1 MASNDPR
8 GSSDPREAATDV
20 FAVVSRVVPSDP
32 SLRRRVPPAKARHL
46 AADICA
52 VVCGLRPAC
61 MIDYAPKMDAGVAR
75 AVLET
80 LRADPRSG
88 RHRETRA
95 LGVLLVE
102 DVVLIADVDRVMR
115 IFDDIGATGGADRF
129 VAFDPTSKRR
139 MRKPQQI
146 GGHQTTQQ
154 IGQIATWTDA
164 RTSSH
169 CASLARVVPWGDR
182 RDPDAGEASCHDIGD
197 ASSKEAGDRVVGVKC
212 PVPPVALT
220 GLCLG
225 YPRVYT
231 WTEDDV
237 NGAALLRVLSSMD
250 LTLTRLRARLD
261 VEGAD
266 GMEHVVSSWTVPTR
280 EDGGEDDEGDLEDDG
295 RRVGSFALAWMREM
309 EAAIDASGGAWE
321 VVAWDTE
328 TYRGPVAL

>member
-1 MASNDPR
+1 MASSNLLDV
-8 GSSDPREAATDV
+8 ATDV
-20 FAVVSRVVPSDP
+20 FAVVSRDVPANP

-52 VVCGLRPAC
+52 VVCGMRPAC

-115 IFDDIGATGGADRF
+115 VFRDVGATGGADRF
-129 VAFDPTSKRR
+129 VAFDPTTSRR
-139 MRKPQQI
+139 MKGPMVKGRY
-146 GGHQTTQQ
+146 
-154 IGQIATWTDA
+154 AAWTDA

-169 CASLARVVPWGDR
+169 CAAVARLVPWGGDR
-182 RDPDAGEASCHDIGD
+182 VDPGGAGKVPVHDIGD
-197 ASSKEAGDRVVGVKC
+197 ATGLTPIDAGVVGSRC
-212 PVPPVALT
+212 SVPQVALT

-225 YPRVYT
+225 YPQVYT

-237 NGAALLRVLSSMD
+237 DGAALRRVLSSMD
-250 LTLTRLRARLD
+250 LTLYKLRARLNVD
-261 VEGAD
+261 GAD
-266 GMEHVVSSWTVPTR
+266 GMEHLVSGWTVPTR
-280 EDGGEDDEGDLEDDG
+280 EDDEGEFILEDDG
-295 RRVGSFALAWMREM
+295 RRVESFALAWMGEV
-309 EAAIDASGGAWE
+309 EAAIDASGGAWS
-321 VVAWDTE
+321 VVSWDTE
-328 TYRGPVAL
+328 AYLGPVAL

>member
-1 MASNDPR
+1 V
-8 GSSDPREAATDV
+8 ATDV
-20 FAVVSRVVPSDP
+20 FAVVSRDVPANP

-115 IFDDIGATGGADRF
+115 VFRDVGATGGADRF
-129 VAFDPTSKRR
+129 VAFDPTTSRR
-139 MRKPQQI
+139 MKGPTVKGRY
-146 GGHQTTQQ
+146 
-154 IGQIATWTDA
+154 AAWTDA

-169 CASLARVVPWGDR
+169 CAAVARLVPWGPDR
-182 RDPDAGEASCHDIGD
+182 VDPVGAGKVPVHDIGD
-197 ASSKEAGDRVVGVKC
+197 ATGLTPIDAGVVGSRC
-212 PVPPVALT
+212 SVPQVALT

-225 YPRVYT
+225 YPQVYT

-237 NGAALLRVLSSMD
+237 DGEVLRRVLSSMD
-250 LTLTRLRARLD
+250 LTLTRLRARLN

-266 GMEHVVSSWTVPTR
+266 GMEHLVSGWTVPTR
-280 EDGGEDDEGDLEDDG
+280 EDDGEDDEGEFNLEDDG
-295 RRVGSFALAWMREM
+295 DRVGSFALAWMGEV
-309 EAAIDASGGAWE
+309 EAAIDASGGAWS
-321 VVAWDTE
+321 VVSWDTE
-328 TYRGPVAL
+328 AYHGPVAL

>member
-1 MASNDPR
+1 MAYLNDPR
-8 GSSDPREAATDV
+8 GSSDLREAATDA

-32 SLRRRVPPAKARHL
+32 SLRRCVPPAKARHL

-115 IFDDIGATGGADRF
+115 VFRDVGATGGADRF
-129 VAFDPTSKRR
+129 VAFDPTTSRR
-139 MRKPQQI
+139 MKGPTVKGRY
-146 GGHQTTQQ
+146 
-154 IGQIATWTDA
+154 AAWTDA

-169 CASLARVVPWGDR
+169 CAAVARLVPWGPDR
-182 RDPDAGEASCHDIGD
+182 VDPVGAGKVPVHDIGD
-197 ASSKEAGDRVVGVKC
+197 ATGLTPIDAGVVGSRC
-212 PVPPVALT
+212 SVPQVALT

-237 NGAALLRVLSSMD
+237 DGAALRRVLSSMD
-250 LTLTRLRARLD
+250 LTLYKLRARLN

-266 GMEHVVSSWTVPTR
+266 GMEH
-280 EDGGEDDEGDLEDDG
+280 
-295 RRVGSFALAWMREM
+295 
-309 EAAIDASGGAWE
+309 
-321 VVAWDTE
+321 
-328 TYRGPVAL
+328 

>member
-1 MASNDPR
+1 MAYLNDPR
-8 GSSDPREAATDV
+8 GSSDLREAATDA

-32 SLRRRVPPAKARHL
+32 SLRRCVPPAKARHL

-61 MIDYAPKMDAGVAR
+61 MIDYAPKIDAGVAR

-88 RHRETRA
+88 RHREVRA

-139 MRKPQQI
+139 MRGPEQK
-146 GGHQTTQQ
+146 GRY
-154 IGQIATWTDA
+154 ATWTDA
-164 RTSSH
+164 WTSSH
-169 CASLARVVPWGDR
+169 CAALARVVPWGDR
-182 RDPDAGEASCHDIGD
+182 RNIHAGEVPCHDIGD
-197 ASSKEAGDRVVGVKC
+197 ATSGGVIDADDRAVGVNC
-212 PVPPVALT
+212 QVPPVALT
-220 GLCLG
+220 GVCLG

-231 WTEDDV
+231 WTEDDTD
-237 NGAALLRVLSSMD
+237 GAALRTVLSSIG
-250 LTLTRLRARLD
+250 LTLRRLRARLN

-266 GMEHVVSSWTVPTR
+266 GMEHLVSAWTVPKH
-280 EDGGEDDEGDLEDDG
+280 EDGGEDDFDG
-295 RRVGSFALAWMREM
+295 HRWGSFALAWRDEVA
-309 EAAIDASGGAWE
+309 AAIDASGGAWE

>member
-8 GSSDPREAATDV
+8 GSSNLLEVATDV
-20 FAVVSRVVPSDP
+20 FAVVSRDVPANP

-115 IFDDIGATGGADRF
+115 VFRDVGATGGADRF
-129 VAFDPTSKRR
+129 VAFDPTTSRR
-139 MRKPQQI
+139 MKGLMVKGRY
-146 GGHQTTQQ
+146 
-154 IGQIATWTDA
+154 AAWTDA

-169 CASLARVVPWGDR
+169 CAAVARLVPWGPDR
-182 RDPDAGEASCHDIGD
+182 VDPVGAGKVPVHDIGD
-197 ASSKEAGDRVVGVKC
+197 ATGLTPIDAGVVGSRC
-212 PVPPVALT
+212 SVPQVALT

-225 YPRVYT
+225 YPQVYT

-237 NGAALLRVLSSMD
+237 DGEVLRRVLSSMD
-250 LTLTRLRARLD
+250 LTLTRLRARLN

-266 GMEHVVSSWTVPTR
+266 GMEHLVSGWTVPTR
-280 EDGGEDDEGDLEDDG
+280 EDGEGEFNLEDDG
-295 RRVGSFALAWMREM
+295 DRVGSFALAWMREV
-309 EAAIDASGGAWE
+309 EAAIDASDGSWS

-328 TYRGPVAL
+328 AYHGPVAL

>member
-1 MASNDPR
+1 MAYLNDPR
-8 GSSDPREAATDV
+8 GSSDLREAATDA

-32 SLRRRVPPAKARHL
+32 SLRRCVPPAKARHL

-61 MIDYAPKMDAGVAR
+61 MIDYAPKIDAGVAR

-88 RHRETRA
+88 RHREVRA

-139 MRKPQQI
+139 MRGPEQK
-146 GGHQTTQQ
+146 GEGY
-154 IGQIATWTDA
+154 ATWTDA

-169 CASLARVVPWGDR
+169 CAALARVVPWGDR
-182 RDPDAGEASCHDIGD
+182 RNVHAGKVPCHDIGD
-197 ASSKEAGDRVVGVKC
+197 ATLGGVIDADDRAVGVNC
-212 PVPPVALT
+212 QVPPVALT
-220 GLCLG
+220 GVCLG

-231 WTEDDV
+231 WTEDDTD
-237 NGAALLRVLSSMD
+237 GAALRTVLSSIG
-250 LTLTRLRARLD
+250 LTLRRLRARLN

-266 GMEHVVSSWTVPTR
+266 GMEHLVSAWTVPKH
-280 EDGGEDDEGDLEDDG
+280 EDGGEDDFDG
-295 RRVGSFALAWMREM
+295 HQWGSFALAWRDEVA
-309 EAAIDASGGAWE
+309 AAIDASGGAWE

>member
-8 GSSDPREAATDV
+8 GSSDLLEVATDV
-20 FAVVSRVVPSDP
+20 FAVVSRDVPANP

-115 IFDDIGATGGADRF
+115 VFRDVGATGGADRF
-129 VAFDPTSKRR
+129 VAFDPTTSRR
-139 MRKPQQI
+139 MKGPMVKGRY
-146 GGHQTTQQ
+146 
-154 IGQIATWTDA
+154 AAWTDA
-164 RTSSH
+164 RTPSH
-169 CASLARVVPWGDR
+169 CAAVARVVPWGGDR
-182 RDPDAGEASCHDIGD
+182 VDPGGAGKVPVHDIGD
-197 ASSKEAGDRVVGVKC
+197 ATGLTPIDADDRVVGSRC
-212 PVPPVALT
+212 SVPQVALT

-225 YPRVYT
+225 YPQVYT

-237 NGAALLRVLSSMD
+237 DGAVLRRVLSSMD
-250 LTLTRLRARLD
+250 LTLYKLRASLN

-266 GMEHVVSSWTVPTR
+266 GMEHLVSGWTVPTR
-280 EDGGEDDEGDLEDDG
+280 EDGEGEFNLEDDG
-295 RRVGSFALAWMREM
+295 DRVGSFALAWMREV
-309 EAAIDASGGAWE
+309 EAAIDASDGAWS
-321 VVAWDTE
+321 VVSWDTE
-328 TYRGPVAL
+328 AYHGPVAL

>member
-8 GSSDPREAATDV
+8 GSSNLLEVATDV
-20 FAVVSRVVPSDP
+20 FAVVSRDVPANP

-115 IFDDIGATGGADRF
+115 VFRDVGATGGADRF
-129 VAFDPTSKRR
+129 VAFDPTTSRR
-139 MRKPQQI
+139 MKGPTVKGRY
-146 GGHQTTQQ
+146 
-154 IGQIATWTDA
+154 AAWTDA

-169 CASLARVVPWGDR
+169 CAAVARLVPWGPDR
-182 RDPDAGEASCHDIGD
+182 VDPVGAGKVPVHDIGD
-197 ASSKEAGDRVVGVKC
+197 ATGLTPIDAGVVGLRC
-212 PVPPVALT
+212 SVPQVALT

-231 WTEDDV
+231 WTEEDV
-237 NGAALLRVLSSMD
+237 DGAALRRVLSSMD
-250 LTLTRLRARLD
+250 LTLYKLRARLN

-266 GMEHVVSSWTVPTR
+266 GMEHLVSGCTVPTR
-280 EDGGEDDEGDLEDDG
+280 EDDEGEFILEDDG
-295 RRVGSFALAWMREM
+295 RRVESFALAWMGEV
-309 EAAIDASGGAWE
+309 EAAIDASGGAWS
-321 VVAWDTE
+321 VVSWNTE
-328 TYRGPVAL
+328 AYLGPVAL

>member
-1 MASNDPR
+1 MAYLNDPR
-8 GSSDPREAATDV
+8 GSSDLREAATDA

-32 SLRRRVPPAKARHL
+32 SLRRCVPPAKARHL

-61 MIDYAPKMDAGVAR
+61 MIDYAPKIDAGVAR

-88 RHRETRA
+88 RHREVRA

-139 MRKPQQI
+139 MRGPEQK
-146 GGHQTTQQ
+146 GRY
-154 IGQIATWTDA
+154 ATWTDA

-169 CASLARVVPWGDR
+169 CAALARVVPWGDR
-182 RDPDAGEASCHDIGD
+182 RNIHAGEVPCHDIGD
-197 ASSKEAGDRVVGVKC
+197 ATSGGVIDADDRAVGVNC
-212 PVPPVALT
+212 QVPPVALT
-220 GLCLG
+220 GVCLG

-231 WTEDDV
+231 WTEDDTD
-237 NGAALLRVLSSMD
+237 GAALRTVLSSIG
-250 LTLTRLRARLD
+250 LTLRRLRARLN

-266 GMEHVVSSWTVPTR
+266 GMEHLVSAWTVPKH
-280 EDGGEDDEGDLEDDG
+280 EDGGEDDFDG
-295 RRVGSFALAWMREM
+295 HRWGSFALAWRDEVA
-309 EAAIDASGGAWE
+309 AAIDASGGAWE
-321 VVAWDTE
+321 VVAWDTA

>member
-1 MASNDPR
+1 V
-8 GSSDPREAATDV
+8 ATDV
-20 FAVVSRVVPSDP
+20 FAVVSRDVPANP

-115 IFDDIGATGGADRF
+115 VFRDVGATGGADRF
-129 VAFDPTSKRR
+129 VAFDPTTSRR
-139 MRKPQQI
+139 MKGPTVKGRY
-146 GGHQTTQQ
+146 
-154 IGQIATWTDA
+154 AAWTDA

-169 CASLARVVPWGDR
+169 CAAVARLVPWGPDR
-182 RDPDAGEASCHDIGD
+182 VDPVGAGKVPVHDIGD
-197 ASSKEAGDRVVGVKC
+197 ATGLTPIDAGVVGLRC
-212 PVPPVALT
+212 SVPQVALT

-237 NGAALLRVLSSMD
+237 DGAALRRVLSSMD
-250 LTLTRLRARLD
+250 LTLYKLRARLN

-266 GMEHVVSSWTVPTR
+266 GMEHLVSGWTVPTR
-280 EDGGEDDEGDLEDDG
+280 EDDEGEFNLEDDG
-295 RRVGSFALAWMREM
+295 DRVGSFALAWMREV
-309 EAAIDASGGAWE
+309 EAAIDASDGSWS

-328 TYRGPVAL
+328 AYHGPVAL

>member
-8 GSSDPREAATDV
+8 GSSDLLEVATDV
-20 FAVVSRVVPSDP
+20 FAVVSRDVPANP
-32 SLRRRVPPAKARHL
+32 SLRRRVPLTKARHL

-115 IFDDIGATGGADRF
+115 VFRDVGATGGADRF
-129 VAFDPTSKRR
+129 VAFDPTTSRR
-139 MRKPQQI
+139 MKGPMVKGRY
-146 GGHQTTQQ
+146 
-154 IGQIATWTDA
+154 AAWTDA

-169 CASLARVVPWGDR
+169 CAAVARVVPWGADR
-182 RDPDAGEASCHDIGD
+182 VDPGGAGKVPCHDIGD
-197 ASSKEAGDRVVGVKC
+197 ATGLTPADDRVVGSRC
-212 PVPPVALT
+212 SVPQVALT

-237 NGAALLRVLSSMD
+237 NGAVLRRVLSSID
-250 LTLTRLRARLD
+250 LTLTKLRARLN

-266 GMEHVVSSWTVPTR
+266 GMDHLVSGWTVPTR
-280 EDGGEDDEGDLEDDG
+280 EDDEGEFILEDDG
-295 RRVGSFALAWMREM
+295 DRVGSSALAWMREV
-309 EAAIDASGGAWE
+309 EAAIDASGGAWS
-321 VVAWDTE
+321 VVSWDTE
-328 TYRGPVAL
+328 AYLGPVAL

>member
-8 GSSDPREAATDV
+8 GSSNLLEVATDV
-20 FAVVSRVVPSDP
+20 FAVVSRDVPANP
-32 SLRRRVPPAKARHL
+32 SLRRRVPLTKARHL

-115 IFDDIGATGGADRF
+115 VFRDVGATGGAG
-129 VAFDPTSKRR
+129 K
-139 MRKPQQI
+139 
-146 GGHQTTQQ
+146 
-154 IGQIATWTDA
+154 
-164 RTSSH
+164 
-169 CASLARVVPWGDR
+169 VPV
-182 RDPDAGEASCHDIGD
+182 HDIGD
-197 ASSKEAGDRVVGVKC
+197 ATGLTPIDADDRVVGSRC
-212 PVPPVALT
+212 SVPQVALT

-237 NGAALLRVLSSMD
+237 NGAVLRRVLSSID
-250 LTLTRLRARLD
+250 LTLTKLRARLN

-266 GMEHVVSSWTVPTR
+266 GMEHLVSGWTVPTR
-280 EDGGEDDEGDLEDDG
+280 EDDEGEFILEDDG
-295 RRVGSFALAWMREM
+295 DRVGSFALAWMGEV
-309 EAAIDASGGAWE
+309 EAAIDASGGAWS

-328 TYRGPVAL
+328 AYLGPVAL

>member
-8 GSSDPREAATDV
+8 GSSNLLEVATDV
-20 FAVVSRVVPSDP
+20 FAVVSRDVPANP
-32 SLRRRVPPAKARHL
+32 SLRRRVPLAKARHL

-115 IFDDIGATGGADRF
+115 VFRDVGATGGADRF
-129 VAFDPTSKRR
+129 VAFDPTTSRR
-139 MRKPQQI
+139 MKGPMVKGRY
-146 GGHQTTQQ
+146 
-154 IGQIATWTDA
+154 AAWTDA

-169 CASLARVVPWGDR
+169 CAAVARVVPWGADR
-182 RDPDAGEASCHDIGD
+182 VDPGGAGKVPCHDIGD
-197 ASSKEAGDRVVGVKC
+197 ATGLTPADDRVVGSRC
-212 PVPPVALT
+212 SVPQVALT

-237 NGAALLRVLSSMD
+237 NGAVLRRVLSSID
-250 LTLTRLRARLD
+250 LTLTKLRARLN

-266 GMEHVVSSWTVPTR
+266 GMDHLVSGWTVPTR
-280 EDGGEDDEGDLEDDG
+280 EDDEGEFILEDDG
-295 RRVGSFALAWMREM
+295 DRVGSSALAWMREV
-309 EAAIDASGGAWE
+309 EAAIDASGGAWS
-321 VVAWDTE
+321 VVSWDTE
-328 TYRGPVAL
+328 AYLGPVAL

>member
-8 GSSDPREAATDV
+8 GCSDLREAATDV

-32 SLRRRVPPAKARHL
+32 SLRRCVPPAKARHL

-61 MIDYAPKMDAGVAR
+61 MIDYAPKIDAGVAR

-129 VAFDPTSKRR
+129 VAFDPTTKRR
-139 MRKPQQI
+139 MRGPKVR
-146 GGHQTTQQ
+146 GRFT
-154 IGQIATWTDA
+154 TWTDA
-164 RTSSH
+164 RTSDH
-169 CASLARVVPWGDR
+169 CAALARVVPWGDR
-182 RDPDAGEASCHDIGD
+182 RDPNAGKAPCHDIGD
-197 ASSKEAGDRVVGVKC
+197 ATLGGVIDAGDRVVGVKC
-212 PVPPVALT
+212 SVPPVALT
-220 GLCLG
+220 GVCLN

-231 WTEDDV
+231 WTEDDAD
-237 NGAALLRVLSSMD
+237 GAALRTVLSATD
-250 LTLTRLRARLD
+250 LTLRRLRARLN

-266 GMEHVVSSWTVPTR
+266 GMEHLVSAWTVPKR
-280 EDGGEDDEGDLEDDG
+280 EDGGEDDWSWEGDAVLEDDG
-295 RRVGSFALAWMREM
+295 GHWGIFALAWRNEV

>member
-8 GSSDPREAATDV
+8 GSSNLLEVATDV
-20 FAVVSRVVPSDP
+20 FAVVSRDVPANP
-32 SLRRRVPPAKARHL
+32 SLRRRVPLTKARHL

-115 IFDDIGATGGADRF
+115 VFRDVGATGGADRF
-129 VAFDPTSKRR
+129 VAFDPTTSRR
-139 MRKPQQI
+139 MKGPMVKGRY
-146 GGHQTTQQ
+146 
-154 IGQIATWTDA
+154 AAWTDA

-169 CASLARVVPWGDR
+169 CAAVARVVPWGADR
-182 RDPDAGEASCHDIGD
+182 VDPGGAGKVPCHDIGD
-197 ASSKEAGDRVVGVKC
+197 ATGLTPADDRVVGSRC
-212 PVPPVALT
+212 SVPQVALT

-237 NGAALLRVLSSMD
+237 NGAVLRRVLSSID
-250 LTLTRLRARLD
+250 LTLTKLRARLN

-266 GMEHVVSSWTVPTR
+266 GMDHLVSGWTVPTR
-280 EDGGEDDEGDLEDDG
+280 EDDEGEFILEDDG
-295 RRVGSFALAWMREM
+295 DRVGSSALAWMREV
-309 EAAIDASGGAWE
+309 EAAIDASGGAWS

-328 TYRGPVAL
+328 AYLGPVAL

>member
-8 GSSDPREAATDV
+8 GSSNLLEVATDV
-20 FAVVSRVVPSDP
+20 FAVVSRDVPANP

-115 IFDDIGATGGADRF
+115 VFRDVGATGGADRF
-129 VAFDPTSKRR
+129 VAFDPTTSRR
-139 MRKPQQI
+139 MKGPMVKGRY
-146 GGHQTTQQ
+146 
-154 IGQIATWTDA
+154 AAWTDA

-169 CASLARVVPWGDR
+169 CAAVARVVPWGADR
-182 RDPDAGEASCHDIGD
+182 VDPGGAGKVPCHDIGD
-197 ASSKEAGDRVVGVKC
+197 ATGLTPADDRVVGSRC
-212 PVPPVALT
+212 PVPQVALT

-237 NGAALLRVLSSMD
+237 NGAVLRRVLSSID
-250 LTLTRLRARLD
+250 LTLTKLRARLN

-266 GMEHVVSSWTVPTR
+266 GMDHLVSGWTVPTR
-280 EDGGEDDEGDLEDDG
+280 EDDEGEFILEDDG
-295 RRVGSFALAWMREM
+295 DRVGSSALAWMREV
-309 EAAIDASGGAWE
+309 EAAIDASGGAWS
-321 VVAWDTE
+321 VVSWDTE
-328 TYRGPVAL
+328 AYLGPVAL

>member
-1 MASNDPR
+1 MAYLNDPR
-8 GSSDPREAATDV
+8 GSSDLREAATDA

-32 SLRRRVPPAKARHL
+32 SLRRCVPPAKARHL

-61 MIDYAPKMDAGVAR
+61 MIDYAPKIDAGVAR

-88 RHRETRA
+88 RHREVRA

-139 MRKPQQI
+139 MRGPEQK
-146 GGHQTTQQ
+146 GRY
-154 IGQIATWTDA
+154 ATWTDA
-164 RTSSH
+164 RTSAH
-169 CASLARVVPWGDR
+169 CAALARVVPWGDR
-182 RDPDAGEASCHDIGD
+182 RNIHAGEVPCHDIGD
-197 ASSKEAGDRVVGVKC
+197 ATSGGVIDADDRAVGVNC
-212 PVPPVALT
+212 QVPPVALT
-220 GLCLG
+220 GVCLG

-231 WTEDDV
+231 WTEDDTD
-237 NGAALLRVLSSMD
+237 GAALRTVLSSIG
-250 LTLTRLRARLD
+250 LTLRRLRARLN

-266 GMEHVVSSWTVPTR
+266 GMEHLVSAWTVPKH
-280 EDGGEDDEGDLEDDG
+280 EDGGEDDFDG
-295 RRVGSFALAWMREM
+295 HRWGSFALAWRDEVA
-309 EAAIDASGGAWE
+309 AAIDASGGAWE

>member
-115 IFDDIGATGGADRF
+115 IFDDIGATGGGSVRRVRSNHEAKDEGTQSPRE
-129 VAFDPTSKRR
+129 VHDVDGCETSD
-139 MRKPQQI
+139 Q
-146 GGHQTTQQ
+146 
-154 IGQIATWTDA
+154 
-164 RTSSH
+164 
-169 CASLARVVPWGDR
+169 CAALARVVPWGDR
-182 RDPDAGEASCHDIGD
+182 RDPDAGKTPCHDIGD
-197 ASSKEAGDRVVGVKC
+197 ATLESS
-212 PVPPVALT
+212 
-220 GLCLG
+220 
-225 YPRVYT
+225 
-231 WTEDDV
+231 
-237 NGAALLRVLSSMD
+237 
-250 LTLTRLRARLD
+250 TRAIARS
-261 VEGAD
+261 A
-266 GMEHVVSSWTVPTR
+266 
-280 EDGGEDDEGDLEDDG
+280 
-295 RRVGSFALAWMREM
+295 
-309 EAAIDASGGAWE
+309 
-321 VVAWDTE
+321 
-328 TYRGPVAL
+328 

>member
-1 MASNDPR
+1 MASSNLLDV
-8 GSSDPREAATDV
+8 ATDV
-20 FAVVSRVVPSDP
+20 FAVVSRDVPANP

-52 VVCGLRPAC
+52 VVCGMRPAC

-115 IFDDIGATGGADRF
+115 VFRDVGATGGADRF
-129 VAFDPTSKRR
+129 VAFDPTTSRR
-139 MRKPQQI
+139 MKGPMVKGRY
-146 GGHQTTQQ
+146 
-154 IGQIATWTDA
+154 AAWTDA

-169 CASLARVVPWGDR
+169 CAAVARVVPWGGDR
-182 RDPDAGEASCHDIGD
+182 VDPSGAGKVPVHDIGD
-197 ASSKEAGDRVVGVKC
+197 ATGLTPIDAGVVGLRC
-212 PVPPVALT
+212 SVPQVALT

-237 NGAALLRVLSSMD
+237 DGEVLRQVLSSMD
-250 LTLTRLRARLD
+250 LTLYKLRARLN

-266 GMEHVVSSWTVPTR
+266 GMEHLVSGWTVPTR
-280 EDGGEDDEGDLEDDG
+280 EDDEGEFNLEDDG
-295 RRVGSFALAWMREM
+295 DRVGSFALAWMREV
-309 EAAIDASGGAWE
+309 EAAIDASDGAWS

-328 TYRGPVAL
+328 AYHGPVAL

>member
-8 GSSDPREAATDV
+8 GSSNLLEVATDV
-20 FAVVSRVVPSDP
+20 FAVVSRDVPANP

-115 IFDDIGATGGADRF
+115 VFRDVGATGGADRF
-129 VAFDPTSKRR
+129 VAFDPTTSRR
-139 MRKPQQI
+139 MKGPMVKGRY
-146 GGHQTTQQ
+146 
-154 IGQIATWTDA
+154 AAWTDA

-169 CASLARVVPWGDR
+169 CAAVARVVPWGADR
-182 RDPDAGEASCHDIGD
+182 VDPGGAGKVPCHDIGD
-197 ASSKEAGDRVVGVKC
+197 ATGLTPADDRVVGSRC
-212 PVPPVALT
+212 PVPQVALT

-237 NGAALLRVLSSMD
+237 NGAVLRRVLSSID
-250 LTLTRLRARLD
+250 LTLTKLRARLN

-266 GMEHVVSSWTVPTR
+266 GMDHLVSGWTVPTR
-280 EDGGEDDEGDLEDDG
+280 EDDEGEFILEDDG
-295 RRVGSFALAWMREM
+295 DRVGSSALAWMREV
-309 EAAIDASGGAWE
+309 EAAIDASGGAWS
-321 VVAWDTE
+321 VVSWDTE
-328 TYRGPVAL
+328 AYHGPVAL